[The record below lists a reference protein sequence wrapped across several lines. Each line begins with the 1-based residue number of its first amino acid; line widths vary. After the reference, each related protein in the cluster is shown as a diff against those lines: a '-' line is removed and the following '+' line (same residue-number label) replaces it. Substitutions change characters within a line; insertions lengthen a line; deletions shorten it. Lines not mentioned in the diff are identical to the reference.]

1 MIATSEYELLTESA
15 GWVDRSER
23 AKFVLRGGEAVDFL
37 QGQVSNDVEALAPGT
52 GCYAVILNHKGKL
65 RTDLRILRGEDS
77 LWLDGG
83 EVVVPIDHTRR
94 PRTDDLLCLVGRSTW
109 C

>member
-23 AKFVLRGGEAVDFL
+23 AKFLLRGGEAVDFL
-37 QGQVSNDVEALAPGT
+37 QGQVSNDVEALAPGS

-65 RTDLRILRGEDS
+65 RTDLRILRGEDFAVARQRG
-77 LWLDGG
+77 D
-83 EVVVPIDHTRR
+83 R
-94 PRTDDLLCLVGRSTW
+94 PRRARAHAAAPTPSGATCSGRT
-109 C
+109 